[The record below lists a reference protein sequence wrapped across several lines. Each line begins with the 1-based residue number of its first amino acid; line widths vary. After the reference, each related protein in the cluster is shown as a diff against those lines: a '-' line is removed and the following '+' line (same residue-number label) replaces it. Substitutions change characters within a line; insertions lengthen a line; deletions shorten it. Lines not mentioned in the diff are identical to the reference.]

1 MSRRNIFPILLVWLL
16 MFSTVVPTITA
27 EETDPSK
34 EKLELT
40 KEKAGEEY
48 RAALS
53 GEGMPTLSMSD
64 NRMYNEYL
72 EYAVDSNGRFTLG
85 TTGGDPNNTTDNN
98 QTLTFGHP
106 SPWSS
111 YSTINIDGQFTP
123 YAANQAPIFNEND
136 LSHTSEQH
144 LTDKNIKVKQ
154 VLKIVPSINTKRE
167 DTLEIKYIVT
177 NHDDVNA
184 HDVGVRVML
193 DTMLGGNDSAPFR
206 IPGVG
211 PVTTEME
218 FTGENIPEYWQGF
231 DSLSNPKVI
240 GHANLT
246 RNSEN
251 KPDKVQFLNWGKVYY
266 EPWNSTVSPGSLTGD
281 SAVAMY
287 WNLKSLAPGETR
299 EYVTHYG
306 LSDLVQDLRPP
317 VTLSITGPQKIQL
330 DSNGA
335 YTPNPSTVTA
345 YFQNI
350 GTAPAENVNL
360 DLLVASGGVMK
371 LSNGYS
377 SRINVGTLQPG
388 ETRQVS
394 WQVEFLPQ
402 PKTESHSYGV
412 RLTSTNA
419 ETKELRMNVEVP
431 AHQAKEK
438 RVVIFLHGMVGSKM
452 GSASDSYWIPDFGEF
467 DQDLHHL
474 RLDGNGESVEQIFV
488 GGAIGDF
495 YDKIYQKMREH
506 DTNGDGNPDLEVH
519 SWSYDWRM
527 DLNKTAQTIERAI
540 NGLDTDKVSIVAH
553 SMGGLVA
560 AKYIA
565 NGNAHKIDKFITIG
579 TPHLGAPKALYVFE
593 TGGLIGGINDWF
605 VANGLKRLAPNM
617 SSAYQL
623 LPGPHYFSFHNSYY
637 VQKITDRGWFKSPR
651 VEKFTS
657 YDSTKQYFS
666 GRSWANQNLL
676 NNSVAFQQAL
686 NMPAT
691 LRLVDSYQIAGYNM
705 STHGLI
711 KEKYKQNGSYD
722 SADFDPIDGD
732 GTVPLISST
741 LGGQVR
747 RYVGTFWD
755 DYYYEP
761 TYNPERTYLIKG
773 VDHSDLQRNDTVIK
787 QVLQILDGNPAR
799 VPGIDWRAKLS
810 SFLKIRVESPVD
822 LHVYDQE
829 GNHVGPVDEF
839 KYDENIPTATYT
851 ESGHTKTTVLENG
864 TYKVELDGTGTGTAT
879 LILQLYNELGETVK
893 TVRFDDVE
901 VTPDTVITTTTDMN
915 HPIQLVIDKNG
926 DGNTVIMDPSAVLD
940 GQGSQDE
947 TPPDITFDIEGEKS
961 DYNWYKSDVKVS
973 IHATDDESG
982 VKKLEYRLNEGEI
995 QLYDEPF
1002 KLTSE
1007 GTTKVEAVAYNH
1019 NRINSDGI
1027 MTELQID
1034 KTVPEFNLHFDP
1046 VSKTFKVQAIDTL
1059 SGPVTE
1065 EITVTP
1071 TLRNKND
1078 LEEVI
1083 DRKVHEDTQNILL
1096 SDKANNTLELQ
1107 IVAYENGENAVLRIL
1122 SLTYNDKEITIPI
1135 TKVVVNYQH
1144 KNGVLHHLH
1153 QIYSVENNWKIV
1165 SNYTKAQ
1172 NQTMIVTH
1180 HAGSGAVTEKKSGV
1194 IQLKLESNKGSF
1206 TYKK

>member
-1 MSRRNIFPILLVWLL
+1 MFRKKTFSLFLVCLLF
-16 MFSTVVPTITA
+16 FSTVIPAISA
-27 EETDPSK
+27 EEK
-34 EKLELT
+34 AAALESMALT
-40 KEKAGEEY
+40 KEQMGEEY

-53 GEGMPTLSMSD
+53 GGQSLLGVDGNTIF
-64 NRMYNEYL
+64 NEYL
-72 EYAVDSNGRFTLG
+72 EYSVDSSGRFTLG
-85 TTGGDPNNTTDNN
+85 TTGGDPNSPTDNN
-98 QTLTFGHP
+98 QTLTYGHP

-111 YSTINIDGQFTP
+111 YSTINVDGQFSP
-123 YAANQAPIFNEND
+123 YIATQSPVSNDGD
-136 LSHTSEQH
+136 LSNTSEQH
-144 LTDKNIKVKQ
+144 IVDKNIKVQ
-154 VLKIVPSINTKRE
+154 QILKIVPSINTKHE
-167 DTLEIKYIVT
+167 DTLEIKYVVT
-177 NHDDVNA
+177 NEDQES
-184 HDVGVRVML
+184 HDVGIRIML
-193 DTMLGGNDSAPFR
+193 DTMLGGNDHAPFR

-218 FTGENIPEYWQGF
+218 FTGDDIPEYWQGF
-231 DSLSNPKVI
+231 DSLSDPKVI

-246 RNSEN
+246 RNKEN
-251 KPDKVQFLNWGKVYY
+251 KPDKVQFLNWGKASSD
-266 EPWNSTVSPGSLTGD
+266 PWNTTVSPGSLTGD
-281 SAVAMY
+281 SAVAVY
-287 WNLKSLAPGETR
+287 WNLKSMAPGESR

-350 GTAPAENVNL
+350 GTAPAE
-360 DLLVASGGVMK
+360 GVSLELQSPFAVMR
-371 LSNGYS
+371 LSNGQ
-377 SRINVGTLQPG
+377 SRTINVGRLLPG

-394 WQVEFLPQ
+394 WQVDFVPQ
-402 PKTESHSYGV
+402 SKTASHSYGV
-412 RLTSTNA
+412 KLTSTNA
-419 ETKELRMNVEVP
+419 EEKYLGMNVEVP

-438 RVVIFLHGMVGSKM
+438 RVVIFLHGMVGSKL

-474 RLDGNGESVEQIFV
+474 RLDGNGESVEQIFL

-495 YDKIYQKMREH
+495 YDKIADKMRKH
-506 DTNGDGNPDLEVH
+506 DTDGDGIADLEVH

-527 DLNKTAQTIERAI
+527 DLNKTAKSIERSI

-553 SMGGLVA
+553 SMGGILA

-605 VANGLKRLAPNM
+605 VAKGLKRLAPNM

-651 VEKFTS
+651 VEKFTT

-676 NNSVAFQQAL
+676 NNSVAFQQEL

-722 SADFDPIDGD
+722 NADFDPIDGD

-741 LGGQVR
+741 LGGQVK

-761 TYNPERTYLIKG
+761 TYNPAKTYLIKG
-773 VDHSDLQRNDTVIK
+773 VDHSELQKNDTVIK

-799 VPGIDWRAKLS
+799 VPGMDWRAKLS
-810 SFLKIRVESPVD
+810 STLKIRVESPVD

-839 KYDENIPTATYT
+839 TYDENIPTATYT
-851 ESGHTKTTVLENG
+851 ESGHTKTTVVENG
-864 TYKVELDGTGTGTAT
+864 IYNVKLDGTGTGTAT
-879 LILQLYNELGETVK
+879 LILQLYNEIGETVK
-893 TVRFDDVE
+893 TVRFDHVE
-901 VTPDTVITTTTDMN
+901 VNPDTVITTTTDMN
-915 HPIQLVIDKNG
+915 NPIQLVIDKNG

-940 GQGSQDE
+940 GEGSQDE
-947 TPPDITFDIEGEKS
+947 TPPAITFGIEGEKS
-961 DYNWYKSDVKVS
+961 DYNWYKSDVKVT
-973 IHATDDESG
+973 INATDDESG
-982 VKKLEYRLNEGEI
+982 VNKIEYRQNEGEI
-995 QLYDEPF
+995 QSYTEPF

-1019 NRINSDGI
+1019 NRLNSDGI
-1027 MTELQID
+1027 SIELQID

-1046 VSKTFKVQAIDTL
+1046 ASKAFTIQAIDTL

-1065 EITVTP
+1065 KVTVTP
-1071 TLRNKND
+1071 TPRNKND
-1078 LEEVI
+1078 LEEFI
-1083 DRKVHEDTQNILL
+1083 DRKVHEDTQTIVLR
-1096 SDKANNTLELQ
+1096 DKANNILELQ
-1107 IVAYENGENAVLRIL
+1107 VVAYDNGKTAVLKL
-1122 SLTYNDKEITIPI
+1122 VNLTYNNKKMSIPN
-1135 TKVVVNYQH
+1135 TKVQVNYQH

-1153 QIYSVENNWKIV
+1153 QIYTVENDWKIV
-1165 SNYTKAQ
+1165 SNYNQAQ
-1172 NQTMIVTH
+1172 NQTTMVTH
-1180 HAGSGAVTEKKSGV
+1180 HAGSGAVTEKKAGIV
-1194 IQLKLESNKGSF
+1194 LLKLISNKGSF
-1206 TYKK
+1206 TYKN